1 MSLRRRVRVP
11 ANKKVRLTFWT
22 VVGANRG
29 EIDAVVAL
37 LDHPESFARQAML
50 SWTRSQVQTRHMG
63 MSLADAANVQRL
75 ARYLIY
81 ADPHLRAAPESIAA
95 GLGKQSALWPMA
107 ISGDFPIFAVRIG
120 DVADL
125 EIVAQA
131 LRYQEYMRARGLL
144 ADLVI
149 VNEQAASYV
158 QDLQQAIE
166 SLCENSRL
174 RGSEL
179 GPRQHIFAVRRDL
192 MDEESYRTLLA
203 VARIVLHTRNG
214 TVFDQVER
222 AEAAAVQ
229 TREAARI
236 SVEGGTSAPTAPVP
250 PRAAERSA
258 GAADGSGLAHWNGFG
273 GFANGGRDY
282 VVRLAGGRCTPQPW
296 INVIANS
303 SFGFHV
309 SAEGASFTWSR
320 NSRDFQL
327 TPWTNDPVSNRPGE
341 AFYVFDHASR
351 KVFSP
356 FAAVARD
363 TAVTYE
369 ARHGQ
374 GVSTFAARRGTL
386 QLELTQ
392 LVDAQ
397 DPVKVSR
404 LRIRNTGPL
413 PAKLT
418 IYGYAEWMLGNYRP
432 RTAPNI
438 VPSLDQKTG
447 ALLARNPY
455 SLDFSDRVA
464 FFASDSG
471 TQSVTTDRSEFL
483 GSEGSVLWPAAVMA
497 GNALSGRVEAGVD
510 PCAALAREIEIA
522 PGGDESLLWLMGDAA
537 SGEEASALVERHRAR
552 DFDQRLAENEDV
564 WRGFLDTLQ
573 VETPETS
580 FDAMVNNWL
589 PYQSL
594 ACRIRARSA
603 FYQASGAFGFR
614 DQLQDTL
621 AFLLHDPKLAE
632 QQILNA
638 AGRQFPEGDVQHWW
652 LPRTGAGVRTMIS
665 DDVVWLAYASAH
677 FVGVTGDTSILDRK
691 VPFISGQVLKEG
703 EHDAFF
709 TPEPTR
715 ESATLY
721 EHCARALDLAIQRS
735 ARSGLPLILG
745 GDWNDGMNRVGE
757 HGKGES
763 VWLGWFLLKTLGDF
777 IPFARKRGDNAHA
790 QKWEA
795 HAKSLQSALEE
806 SAWDG
811 EWYRRGSYDDG
822 TPLGSHLSDECQID
836 SIAQSWSVL
845 AGGDPERSQ
854 MAMDS
859 AFARLVDPEL
869 GIIKLF
875 TPPFSQTS
883 NEPGYIKSYP
893 PGVRENGGQ
902 YTHASTWFV
911 IALARM
917 GRVDDAWRCFNML
930 NPVTH
935 AADEAAAERYRVEP
949 YVVAA
954 DIYSGADKGGRGG
967 WTWYTGSAGWLYR
980 AAVEAI
986 LGIRRKGDEII
997 IDPALPS
1004 TWGGYSATLKL
1015 SGEIYRVQVSR
1026 GAGDAEVAVE
1036 VNGTKL
1042 AGKSFRLGRTDGSG
1056 RTIVTPL
1063 RDTVG

>member
-1 MSLRRRVRVP
+1 M
-11 ANKKVRLTFWT
+11 
-22 VVGANRG
+22 
-29 EIDAVVAL
+29 
-37 LDHPESFARQAML
+37 
-50 SWTRSQVQTRHMG
+50 
-63 MSLADAANVQRL
+63 
-75 ARYLIY
+75 
-81 ADPHLRAAPESIAA
+81 
-95 GLGKQSALWPMA
+95 
-107 ISGDFPIFAVRIG
+107 
-120 DVADL
+120 
-125 EIVAQA
+125 
-131 LRYQEYMRARGLL
+131 
-144 ADLVI
+144 
-149 VNEQAASYV
+149 
-158 QDLQQAIE
+158 
-166 SLCENSRL
+166 
-174 RGSEL
+174 
-179 GPRQHIFAVRRDL
+179 
-192 MDEESYRTLLA
+192 
-203 VARIVLHTRNG
+203 
-214 TVFDQVER
+214 
-222 AEAAAVQ
+222 
-229 TREAARI
+229 
-236 SVEGGTSAPTAPVP
+236 P

-438 VPSLDQKTG
+438 VPSLDHKTG

-483 GSEGSVLWPAAVMA
+483 GSEGSVQWPAAVMA

-510 PCAALAREIEIA
+510 PCAAMAREIEIA

-691 VPFISGQVLKEG
+691 IPFISGQVLKEG

-735 ARSGLPLILG
+735 APSGLPLILG

-777 IPFARKRGDNAHA
+777 IPFARKRGDKAHA

-806 SAWDG
+806 FG
-811 EWYRRGSYDDG
+811 
-822 TPLGSHLSDECQID
+822 
-836 SIAQSWSVL
+836 
-845 AGGDPERSQ
+845 
-854 MAMDS
+854 
-859 AFARLVDPEL
+859 
-869 GIIKLF
+869 
-875 TPPFSQTS
+875 
-883 NEPGYIKSYP
+883 
-893 PGVRENGGQ
+893 
-902 YTHASTWFV
+902 
-911 IALARM
+911 
-917 GRVDDAWRCFNML
+917 
-930 NPVTH
+930 
-935 AADEAAAERYRVEP
+935 
-949 YVVAA
+949 
-954 DIYSGADKGGRGG
+954 
-967 WTWYTGSAGWLYR
+967 
-980 AAVEAI
+980 
-986 LGIRRKGDEII
+986 
-997 IDPALPS
+997 
-1004 TWGGYSATLKL
+1004 
-1015 SGEIYRVQVSR
+1015 
-1026 GAGDAEVAVE
+1026 
-1036 VNGTKL
+1036 
-1042 AGKSFRLGRTDGSG
+1042 LGRRMVSPGQ
-1056 RTIVTPL
+1056 L
-1063 RDTVG
+1063 R